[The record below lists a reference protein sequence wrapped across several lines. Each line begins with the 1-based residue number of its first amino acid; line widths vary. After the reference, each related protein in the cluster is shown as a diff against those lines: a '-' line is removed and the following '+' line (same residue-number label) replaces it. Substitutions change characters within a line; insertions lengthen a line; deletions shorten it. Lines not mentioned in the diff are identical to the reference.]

1 MSVAFIYNKD
11 LIGEIVP
18 AIVISQIESIEKQI
32 NDIDNKIK
40 ELQSKLESIAD
51 ASDNKSNIE
60 RNYAVNDIERSK
72 ATLDRLNN
80 KLNVRKQELT
90 EFNSNTTLPAV

>member
-1 MSVAFIYNKD
+1 MICELYRLVLPSSIF
-11 LIGEIVP
+11 LIT
-18 AIVISQIESIEKQI
+18 EK
-32 NDIDNKIK
+32 
-40 ELQSKLESIAD
+40 SA
-51 ASDNKSNIE
+51 SNIE

-90 EFNSNTTLPAV
+90 EFNSNTTIPAV